1 MTNQPPDGIVPAS
14 HDIESPGPLPAAAAP
29 DTAVQLERPARAL
42 LGWMPTEL
50 GERALLS
57 NRLGVGP
64 TGEQRERARLAREA
78 VAARPAGADQQ
89 HLVAAPP
96 PELAEHVERLRAQRA
111 SAAMFTEG
119 WDIALVDLTR
129 VCAFQPW
136 VFADSAVERVQEVK
150 PEDVRSIATV
160 TLPTDQSTIVR
171 AQFDQA
177 KQAFVIASPNP
188 NLKVTGSF
196 AMMVQ
201 EAQAPGYVFTVNV
214 MPSFVQVARFQGRY
228 FLRDGYHRAFG
239 LLDRGVT
246 HAPVFLRDFDAVEN
260 LAPPGMLPQAAY
272 LGDRPPLLRDYHD
285 ELVAASVRLPA
296 HQKMIVIQALEL
308 SVQG

>member
-1 MTNQPPDGIVPAS
+1 MANQPPDGI
-14 HDIESPGPLPAAAAP
+14 IPGPHDTEPSNPPPAVAAP

-42 LGWMPTEL
+42 LGWMPPEL

-57 NRLGVGP
+57 NRLGVEP
-64 TGEQRERARLAREA
+64 TGEQREQARRAREA

-89 HLVAAPP
+89 GLVAAPP

-119 WDIALVDLTR
+119 WDIALVDLAR

-150 PEDVRSIATV
+150 PEDIRSIAMV
-160 TLPTDQSTIVR
+160 TLPTDHSTIVH

-201 EAQAPGYVFTVNV
+201 EAQAPGYVFVVNV
-214 MPSFVQVARFQGRY
+214 MPSFVQVAHFQGRY

-260 LAPPGMLPQAAY
+260 LTPPGMLPQAAY

-285 ELVAASVRLPA
+285 DLVAASVRLPA

>member
-1 MTNQPPDGIVPAS
+1 MPRCIFPATSSRSTEDRRIQFMANQPPDGI
-14 HDIESPGPLPAAAAP
+14 IPGPHDTEPSNPPPAVAAP

-42 LGWMPTEL
+42 LGWMPPEL

-57 NRLGVGP
+57 NRLGVEP
-64 TGEQRERARLAREA
+64 TGEQREQARRAREA

-89 HLVAAPP
+89 GLVAAPP

-119 WDIALVDLTR
+119 WDIALVDLAR

-150 PEDVRSIATV
+150 PEDIRSIAMV
-160 TLPTDQSTIVR
+160 TLPTDHSTIVH

-201 EAQAPGYVFTVNV
+201 EARSACST
-214 MPSFVQVARFQGRY
+214 
-228 FLRDGYHRAFG
+228 
-239 LLDRGVT
+239 
-246 HAPVFLRDFDAVEN
+246 
-260 LAPPGMLPQAAY
+260 
-272 LGDRPPLLRDYHD
+272 
-285 ELVAASVRLPA
+285 AASRTRRSSYATLTRWRTSRRRGCCRRRPTSGTGRRCCA
-296 HQKMIVIQALEL
+296 ITMTT
-308 SVQG
+308 SSPRPSGCPRTRR